1 MPAERHLD
9 WDGGFNIRD
18 LGGLAT
24 EDDRKVKAGAA
35 VRAGSLH
42 KLTEAGWQSLEA
54 HGIGTIIDLRNAS
67 EREVE
72 CYRPPN
78 DRITAIHLP
87 IEEENNPED
96 IEFWKQWRAFN
107 CSPIYY
113 VPFINQ
119 YPDRIAATIQV
130 MANAK
135 PGGVL
140 FHCGIGRDRTG
151 LIALILLKLLRAK
164 NEEIFQDFALS
175 AERLRP
181 HWEMLGRRNDET
193 NVAGL
198 YEKMGTSAT
207 ETINAT
213 LEAVGQRG
221 QTLEALQNIEFKALH
236 ERFLE

>member
-1 MPAERHLD
+1 M
-9 WDGGFNIRD
+9 
-18 LGGLAT
+18 
-24 EDDRKVKAGAA
+24 VKAGAA

-42 KLTEAGWQSLEA
+42 KLTEAGWRSLEA
-54 HGIGTIIDLRNAS
+54 HGIGTIIDLRNAN
-67 EREVE
+67 EREAE
-72 CYRPPN
+72 CYMPPSEKL
-78 DRITAIHLP
+78 TAIHLP
-87 IEEENNPED
+87 LEEENKPED
-96 IEFWKQWRAFN
+96 SEFWKQWRDFN

-119 YPDRIAATIQV
+119 YPERIATTIRV

-151 LIALILLKLLRAK
+151 LITLILLKLLRAT

-193 NVAGL
+193 NVASL
-198 YEKMGTSAT
+198 YEKMGTSAA

-221 QTLEALQNIEFKALH
+221 QTHAALQDIELQGLR